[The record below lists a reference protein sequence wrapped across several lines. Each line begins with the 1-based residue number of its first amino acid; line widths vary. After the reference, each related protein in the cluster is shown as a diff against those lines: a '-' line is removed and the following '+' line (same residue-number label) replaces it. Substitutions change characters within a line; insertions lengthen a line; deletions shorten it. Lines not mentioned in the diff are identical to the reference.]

1 MKYIHLVSTVVSLL
15 FILLSSC
22 SEEEKLKSTEHSPLK
37 FELNLKGGNSVTS
50 TRAAGD
56 ELKVFVFVY
65 NATDNSVPII
75 QLEDIL
81 TSDNAILYYTP
92 TDNFVRTSSY
102 NIFTVATINE
112 AIQTTLKSPI
122 SQTALL
128 DLIQNQTDLGSNS
141 DEYIVS
147 GGLKGVNF
155 NNPSKAINLFRN
167 VCRMELTVTDQT
179 TNKYKSIE
187 ASFDAPDQT
196 YIFSS
201 DVRENNSMPDGAI
214 DAVNQITFAKNE
226 NIYTNACYFFEKGDG
241 LTLKIQAVGIGETG
255 ADTTFNYKVVLA
267 NTVRNTIYRINAGLN
282 LTGLTVETSTN
293 LDWKG
298 NIDENQELIPVNP

>member
-22 SEEEKLKSTEHSPLK
+22 SEEEKLKSAEHSPLK
-37 FELNLKGGNSVTS
+37 FELNVKGGTSVTS

-65 NATDNSVPII
+65 NATDNSAPII
-75 QLEDIL
+75 QLEDLL

-112 AIQTTLKSPI
+112 DIQTTLKSPI

-128 DLIQNQTDLGSNS
+128 DLIQIQTDLGSNS

-179 TNKYKSIE
+179 NKYKSIE

-201 DVRENNSMPDGAI
+201 DVRDNDSLPVGAT
-214 DAVNQITFAKNE
+214 DEANQITFAKNE
-226 NIYTNACYFFEKGDG
+226 NVYTNACYFFEKADG
-241 LTLKIQAVGIGETG
+241 LTLKIQAVGTGETG

-267 NTVRNTIYRINAGLN
+267 NTERNTIYRINAGLN

-298 NIDENQELIPVNP
+298 NIDENQELTPVNP